1 MIQQYLFDFLEAE
14 ARQRRSRFHAV
25 DGPSAWRDGRARSGP
40 LEVNPYRR
48 DVWDGGWNLAPVGR
62 SGPFL
67 DAREGLDRVAPRR
80 SIAVALGRLLD
91 SPRGAGRTLLLGSSS
106 DPYPPL
112 ELEWELTRGIW
123 RLLAA
128 RRGLSIRLRT
138 RSRLLSRD
146 LDLLREAALA
156 HEVRVEVPLAS
167 REEEL
172 LAALEPGSP
181 TVAERLGLLEELV
194 GRGFCAGLWLSPLAP
209 ALNDSLGGLEAVIR
223 AGRRRGA
230 RFVGWS
236 ALVLPA
242 FRKDAFLERLE
253 SIDPRT
259 AGRLRRIYA
268 RSDQPPVFCK
278 RLIATRVRELKL
290 KYGFDEADGWR
301 AGPAVPRHADGFG
314 GTSALPRLGRGGGA

>member
-1 MIQQYLFDFLEAE
+1 M
-14 ARQRRSRFHAV
+14 
-25 DGPSAWRDGRARSGP
+25 
-40 LEVNPYRR
+40 
-48 DVWDGGWNLAPVGR
+48 APVGR